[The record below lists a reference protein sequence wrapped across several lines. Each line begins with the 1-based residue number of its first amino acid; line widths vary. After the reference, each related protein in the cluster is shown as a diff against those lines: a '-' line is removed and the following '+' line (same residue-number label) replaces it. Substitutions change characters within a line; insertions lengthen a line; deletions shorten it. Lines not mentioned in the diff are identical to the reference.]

1 MARSTGSVERILK
14 AAKSAFLRDGYAAV
28 STDQLCREAG
38 VSKTTLYR
46 YFGDMSGV
54 LKAVVKREGDTFS
67 FDDKPLPETEESYWL
82 AMREYG
88 VYLLRLLNTQFAIQ
102 LDRTMHEEARK
113 HPDTVVLFYEN
124 AYGRSHKDLTRLMEH
139 GKRAGFIRRPHSAV
153 DLADYVICMW
163 EGLAFVKTRLAMID
177 KPYAQPKRRV
187 ESVLKALFAD
197 HELPF

>member
-1 MARSTGSVERILK
+1 MK